1 MKKYYTI
8 IIVLFLIFQTAIIV
22 SCKNDKGE
30 NGNAK
35 EADKQSTDNF
45 AEGKDYTI
53 FKRFRLMDK
62 NGFAEP
68 VEAYSLMLPK
78 DWTLDGDVVWVPVG
92 QPCQGTSRNFKATS
106 ADGKYSYEVFPVL
119 TWSFTE
125 DQQMAYF
132 MQQQTTKNC
141 RFDKPMNA
149 EEYTTSQFLAEI
161 GNPTI
166 SNVQRNNE
174 VIKELEKNMDKYR
187 SEFASRGAT
196 FQTNNDAI
204 TADLK
209 FSDGNEG
216 FLMVSVSNG
225 TLTIP
230 NVYNGTY
237 TQNYTST
244 SPTRIIFKYPKG
256 EKEKAKELFT
266 TIYSS
271 FKTNPVWNETVEKY
285 WRDNRNKSYAESMN
299 TIRLMDER
307 TKQIAQQTIENGK
320 KSLANIDNQMRSWE
334 AKQASQDRM
343 HTAFIK
349 TIRGV
354 ENYQDSNG
362 TVEVQSGY
370 NHVWSKNDNNT
381 ILMTNSPNFDPSS
394 VFQDQNWK
402 EMKKLE

>member
-1 MKKYYTI
+1 MKTQFPI
-8 IIVLFLIFQTAIIV
+8 FRTLFLFIFLINSMI
-22 SCKNDKGE
+22 SCKNDKSESRE
-30 NGNAK
+30 NSNEEIAGN
-35 EADKQSTDNF
+35 F
-45 AEGKDYTI
+45 IEGKDYTV

-62 NGFAEP
+62 MGFKEP
-68 VEAYSLMLPK
+68 VEAYSILLPK
-78 DWTLDGDVVWVPVG
+78 DWTLEGDVVWTPVG

-106 ADGKYSYEVFPVL
+106 SDGKYSYEVFPVL
-119 TWSFTE
+119 TWSYTE

-132 MQQQTTKNC
+132 MQQQTTKYCKFN
-141 RFDKPMNA
+141 KPMNA
-149 EEYTTSQFLAEI
+149 EEYVKSEFLLEI
-161 GNPTI
+161 GNPTV
-166 SNVQRNNE
+166 SNIKKDNE
-174 VIKELEKNMDKYR
+174 VIKGMDKDVEKYR
-187 SEFASRGAT
+187 LEFASRGGT
-196 FQTNNDAI
+196 MQTQNEAI

-209 FSDGNEG
+209 FPDGNEG

-225 TLTIP
+225 TLSMP

-237 TQNYTST
+237 MTNYTST

-256 EKEKAKELFT
+256 EKEKAKELFA

-271 FKTNPVWNETVEKY
+271 FKTNPVWNETVNKY
-285 WRDNRNKSYAESMN
+285 WKDNRNKSHAESMN

-307 TKQIAQQTIENGK
+307 TKQIAQQTIENGNK
-320 KSLANIDNQMRSWE
+320 RLAEIDNQMRNWE

-370 NHVWSKNDNNT
+370 NHVWSRNDNNT

-402 EMKKLE
+402 EMKKIE